1 MKNTILI
8 LGIVALFLASC
19 TKSAKET
26 TINGQVRTY
35 GTEDPI
41 KHPPVKVQLLEKHP
55 PAGSFGAGSYY
66 TTLTETYTDQDG
78 YYTLSHKLYED
89 NDYYIAVD
97 PETVTRSKG
106 YYKPTPGTKDLP
118 ERRVTRIG
126 GTSTINYYLTAVGW
140 VEFHFINTRS
150 NSRFSYS
157 VGGGGYEQFFN
168 PPYEIVRTWDFGGN
182 LEHTIYMGKT
192 KNGVDSVW
200 NEVIYVPAFDTLIYE
215 VEY

>member
-1 MKNTILI
+1 MKHKLLTL
-8 LGIVALFLASC
+8 LTATLLLASC
-19 TKSAKET
+19 GKNAKDT

-55 PAGSFGAGSYY
+55 PAAAGGGSYY
-66 TTLTETYTDQDG
+66 TTLTEAYTDQKG

-97 PETVTRSKG
+97 PETVTRSLG
-106 YYKPTPGTKDLP
+106 YYKPTFGTRDTP

-126 GTSTINYYLTAVGW
+126 GTSTLNYYLTAVGW
-140 VEFHFINTRS
+140 VEFHFFNING

-192 KNGVDSVW
+192 RNGLDSVW
-200 NEVIYVPAFDTLIYE
+200 NEVIYVPAFDTLKYE
-215 VEY
+215 VKY